1 MTDQQIY
8 HALRKQFRAIDE
20 NIDALRD
27 RCKTAAQKQQLADDW
42 AQAQKNYIAA
52 GNRLFDGAEEDVK
65 HVYEKLGDAQR
76 EIDESMAEIKKIDQV
91 LDKIARAV
99 RLGKRL
105 VKLGS

>member
-27 RCKTAAQKQQLADDW
+27 RCTTDAQRQQLADDW
-42 AQAQKNYIAA
+42 AQAQKNYIEA

-65 HVYEKLGDAQR
+65 RLYEKLGEAQG
-76 EIDESMAEIKKIDQV
+76 EIDESMAEIRKIDQV

-99 RLGKRL
+99 RIGKRL
-105 VKLGS
+105 VKLGA